1 MFPPWQRYS
10 DIRAPDSAHSAHIK
24 PTTEAY
30 LQRNRLRMQLSST
43 VVIAHEQPLCN
54 KKEITNIEDVF
65 FLTEALQISN
75 TIVKICTF
83 YYTAEVHRECECVR
97 VHARH
102 KSVGIELQ
110 SKQRLTIGSVY

>member
-1 MFPPWQRYS
+1 
-10 DIRAPDSAHSAHIK
+10 
-24 PTTEAY
+24 
-30 LQRNRLRMQLSST
+30 MQLSST

-75 TIVKICTF
+75 TIVKICMF
-83 YYTAEVHRECECVR
+83 YYTAEVHRERVR

-110 SKQRLTIGSVY
+110 SKQQLTIGSVY

>member
-43 VVIAHEQPLCN
+43 GLIAHEQPLCN
-54 KKEITNIEDVF
+54 KKEITSIEDVF

-83 YYTAEVHRECECVR
+83 HYTAEVRRECVR

-110 SKQRLTIGSVY
+110 CKQRLTIGSVY